1 MLIPHRT
8 ARGPNGIWL
17 IRRGPKHPQVL
28 GFKKRAVFFIGSP
41 GTPVL
46 VLSRHGHADVR
57 ILELFDSK
65 RQAAAAISE
74 APSGSVVAEEVSRAE
89 NEQIFDLISQADVL
103 EYGVEQIAVTDI
115 GRRYLEQ
122 EGKGEDQERLVGLA
136 QVLPETAS

>member
-1 MLIPHRT
+1 M
-8 ARGPNGIWL
+8 
-17 IRRGPKHPQVL
+17 
-28 GFKKRAVFFIGSP
+28 
-41 GTPVL
+41 
-46 VLSRHGHADVR
+46 
-57 ILELFDSK
+57 
-65 RQAAAAISE
+65 
-74 APSGSVVAEEVSRAE
+74 AEEVSRAE